1 MRPPHSLARAFP
13 PVSAEGF
20 LPGLAE
26 GFPTVFAG
34 AFLPGFPRAGAG
46 RPGNKVGAMA
56 ERTLDLALDAPE
68 LTARLVDF
76 PSVSGEEK
84 ELADAI
90 EAALR
95 TLPHLT
101 VDRHGNNVVAR
112 THLGRPERVV
122 LAGHIDTVPI
132 AGNVPS
138 RLDEDGILWGCG
150 TSDMKSGVAVQLRI
164 AATVPEPNRDLTF
177 VFYDNEEVAAH
188 LNGLGHVAEAH
199 PDWLEGDFAVLLEP
213 SDAQV
218 EGGCQGTLRVI
229 LRTEGERAHSA
240 RSWMGSNAI
249 HAAGPILAA
258 LAAYEPRRPV
268 VDGLEYHEGL
278 NAVRIEGGV
287 ATNVIP
293 DACTVTVNYR
303 YAPDRTAEEALA
315 HVREVFAGCA
325 IAEFTVDDHSGA
337 AMPGLSHP
345 AAKAFMAAV
354 GGTAQPKFG
363 WTDVSRFGDLG
374 VPAVNYGPGDA
385 LYAHKRDEHVA
396 TARITHCEERLRSWL
411 TS

>member
-1 MRPPHSLARAFP
+1 MPES
-13 PVSAEGF
+13 
-20 LPGLAE
+20 
-26 GFPTVFAG
+26 
-34 AFLPGFPRAGAG
+34 
-46 RPGNKVGAMA
+46 
-56 ERTLDLALDAPE
+56 TLDLTLDGPA

-76 PSVSGEEK
+76 PSVSGDEK

-90 EAALR
+90 ETALR
-95 TLPHLT
+95 ALPHLT

-112 THLGRPERVV
+112 TQLGRAERVV

-132 AGNVPS
+132 ADNVPS
-138 RLDEDGILWGCG
+138 RLDENGVLWGCG

-177 VFYDNEEVAAH
+177 VFYDNEEVDAH
-188 LNGLGHVAEAH
+188 LNGLGHVADAH

-213 SDAQV
+213 SDGQV
-218 EGGCQGTLRVI
+218 EGGCQGTLRVF

-249 HAAGPILAA
+249 HAAAPILGR

-268 VDGLEYHEGL
+268 IDGLEYREGL
-278 NAVRIEGGV
+278 NAVRIEAGV
-287 ATNVIP
+287 ANNVIP
-293 DACTVTVNYR
+293 DACSVVVNYR
-303 YAPDRTAEEALA
+303 YAPDRSADEALA
-315 HVREVFAGCA
+315 HVHEVFADCGVV
-325 IAEFTVDDHSGA
+325 EFTVDDHSGA

-363 WTDVSRFGDLG
+363 WTDVSRFGALG

-385 LYAHKRDEHVA
+385 LLAHKRNEHVA
-396 TARITHCEERLRSWL
+396 VDRITHCEERLRSWL

>member
-1 MRPPHSLARAFP
+1 MPES
-13 PVSAEGF
+13 
-20 LPGLAE
+20 
-26 GFPTVFAG
+26 
-34 AFLPGFPRAGAG
+34 
-46 RPGNKVGAMA
+46 
-56 ERTLDLALDAPE
+56 TLDLTLDGPA

-76 PSVSGEEK
+76 PSVSGDEK

-90 EAALR
+90 ETALR
-95 TLPHLT
+95 ALPHLA
-101 VDRHGNNVVAR
+101 VDRYGNNVVAR
-112 THLGRPERVV
+112 TQLGRAERVV

-132 AGNVPS
+132 ADNVPS
-138 RLDEDGILWGCG
+138 RLDENGVLWGCG

-188 LNGLGHVAEAH
+188 LNGLGHVADAH

-218 EGGCQGTLRVI
+218 EGGCQGTLRVF

-240 RSWMGSNAI
+240 RSWMGANAI
-249 HAAGPILAA
+249 HAAAPILGR
-258 LAAYEPRRPV
+258 LAVYEPRRPV
-268 VDGLEYHEGL
+268 IDGLEYREGL
-278 NAVRIEGGV
+278 NAVRIEAGV
-287 ATNVIP
+287 ANNVIP
-293 DACTVTVNYR
+293 DACTVVVNYR
-303 YAPDRTAEEALA
+303 YAPDRSAEEALA
-315 HVREVFAGCA
+315 HVHEVFADCGVV
-325 IAEFTVDDHSGA
+325 EFTVDDHSGA

-363 WTDVSRFGDLG
+363 WTDVSRFGALG

-385 LYAHKRDEHVA
+385 LLAHKRNEHVA
-396 TARITHCEERLRSWL
+396 VDRITHCEERLRSWL
-411 TS
+411 TG